1 MTLIKDKTT
10 GEWKKVCEDYAF
22 SWGFPG
28 LVQQFAGAA
37 NKVPP
42 HWLLCDGSEY
52 DVGAYPE
59 LFDVIGYTY
68 GGSGNKFKVPDYR
81 ECTLVGAGENGTDT
95 MEAHDVYGL
104 GEFKDDQLQNITGRM
119 WTPSRGWTFASLGP
133 GQGEGALQP
142 INQGEPANAP
152 GEGWYGVVSGVSL
165 DASLSA
171 RTGITTHGKQKGT
184 NYIIHV

>member
-28 LVQQFAGAA
+28 LVQQFAGASS
-37 NKVPP
+37 KIPP

-68 GGSGNKFKVPDYR
+68 GGSGSKFKVPDYR
-81 ECTLVGAGENGTDT
+81 ECALVGAGENGTDT

-104 GEFKDDQLQNITGRM
+104 GEFKDDQLQDHQHSTGA
-119 WTPSRGWTFASLGP
+119 TPASGLDLPLLYAGSSNSHTGNVMAGRAGLVTRGK
-133 GQGEGALQP
+133 
-142 INQGEPANAP
+142 
-152 GEGWYGVVSGVSL
+152 
-165 DASLSA
+165 
-171 RTGITTHGKQKGT
+171 RKGT
-184 NYIIHV
+184 NYIIHI

>member
-1 MTLIKDKTT
+1 MTLIKNKTT

-28 LVQQFAGAA
+28 LVQQFAGAS
-37 NKVPP
+37 NKIPP

-68 GGSGNKFKVPDYR
+68 GGSGSKFKVPDYR
-81 ECTLVGAGENGTDT
+81 ECALVGAGENGTDT

-104 GEFKDDQLQNITGRM
+104 GEFKDDQLQNITGRVGA
-119 WTPSRGWTFASLGP
+119 TCQNAIDGAFASGGP
-133 GQGEGALQP
+133 GHGLNYWWASQDAQGNPQADF
-142 INQGEPANAP
+142 
-152 GEGWYGVVSGVSL
+152 
-165 DASLSA
+165 DASRVA
-171 RTGITTHGKQKGT
+171 RAGLVTHGKQKGV

>member
-28 LVQQFAGAA
+28 LVQQFAGAS
-37 NKVPP
+37 NKIPP

-68 GGSGNKFKVPDYR
+68 GGSGSKFKVPDYR
-81 ECTLVGAGENGTDT
+81 ECALVGAGENGTDT

-104 GEFKDDQLQNITGRM
+104 GEFKDDQLQDHRHYYSVSDGAHGVQGDWGDYVSTGTRGEITSGRAGLV
-119 WTPSRGWTFASLGP
+119 TRGK
-133 GQGEGALQP
+133 
-142 INQGEPANAP
+142 
-152 GEGWYGVVSGVSL
+152 
-165 DASLSA
+165 
-171 RTGITTHGKQKGT
+171 RKGI